1 MIWIPSFTIGSPF
14 LIYLSSLGDHSL
26 LRKQLRNSCN
36 LVASVAQKKKTN
48 ILSSD
53 RNFNVWNIVTER
65 S

>member
-36 LVASVAQKKKTN
+36 LVASVAQKGTN

-53 RNFNVWNIVTER
+53 RNFNVWNIVMER

>member
-1 MIWIPSFTIGSPF
+1 MIWITSFTIGSPF

-36 LVASVAQKKKTN
+36 LVASVAQKETN

>member
-1 MIWIPSFTIGSPF
+1 MIWITSFTIGSPF

-36 LVASVAQKKKTN
+36 LVASVAQKETN

-53 RNFNVWNIVTER
+53 RNFNMWNIVTEW